1 MQNYCLISNQSGL
14 LNRTDIKDPKD
25 FYKKQSL
32 FKEESLYVAKVLQGL
47 VGILFYNFAMK
58 KMNFSI
64 TFFGLM
70 HIKDMV
76 TDLEDTLAELGLSFI
91 SLLKNILLAGLYMM
105 WIIFI
110 IHFLFSLPLIS
121 GAQLGFENPL

>member
-110 IHFLFSLPLIS
+110 IHFLFLCL
-121 GAQLGFENPL
+121 

>member
-1 MQNYCLISNQSGL
+1 M
-14 LNRTDIKDPKD
+14 R
-25 FYKKQSL
+25 
-32 FKEESLYVAKVLQGL
+32 
-47 VGILFYNFAMK
+47 
-58 KMNFSI
+58 
-64 TFFGLM
+64 
-70 HIKDMV
+70 IKDMV

-91 SLLKNILLAGLYMM
+91 SLLKNVLLVGLYMM